1 MAHPSL
7 IEKGRERTDEFLR
20 HGVDVWVEEGRLDPA
35 RKEALLRSLNTP
47 DVEAALLHT
56 GAHFAI
62 SIPLRFPFGAMARFF
77 YTLGLRLKAE
87 VGGLLGRESPVHA
100 RRYHTILVMLIS
112 LLPGFGRLAY
122 FSCPALRG
130 ERLLLVIPLDQ
141 VSRKLPFRVY
151 RRFHLDALY
160 TYWAYDDPPRRGFRH
175 FIRGG
180 WWQDLKER
188 LGETY
193 VYRRLIAGL
202 LVFDLA
208 ALSVGAYIYA
218 ASDRT
223 SHWWFDERS
232 VMATINV
239 GQLLLAGVC
248 GLVAYRQFW
257 RLRHSDDVGERA
269 GIFLWAI
276 GGMGLL
282 LFAVDDFFSIHE
294 QLGRSM
300 EASLSVFLPVNV
312 NMPDDLLILCYA
324 IVGVATLYIF
334 RMEVFA
340 NRPSATL
347 LQLAAAAAI
356 LMVVT
361 DIFATS
367 IALKAVEYPAQVLAN
382 GLLALAFIVR
392 LREVTVARAEVRAAV
407 VPARTV

>member
-1 MAHPSL
+1 
-7 IEKGRERTDEFLR
+7 
-20 HGVDVWVEEGRLDPA
+20 
-35 RKEALLRSLNTP
+35 
-47 DVEAALLHT
+47 
-56 GAHFAI
+56 
-62 SIPLRFPFGAMARFF
+62 
-77 YTLGLRLKAE
+77 
-87 VGGLLGRESPVHA
+87 
-100 RRYHTILVMLIS
+100 
-112 LLPGFGRLAY
+112 
-122 FSCPALRG
+122 
-130 ERLLLVIPLDQ
+130 
-141 VSRKLPFRVY
+141 
-151 RRFHLDALY
+151 
-160 TYWAYDDPPRRGFRH
+160 
-175 FIRGG
+175 
-180 WWQDLKER
+180 
-188 LGETY
+188 
-193 VYRRLIAGL
+193 
-202 LVFDLA
+202 
-208 ALSVGAYIYA
+208 
-218 ASDRT
+218 
-223 SHWWFDERS
+223 
-232 VMATINV
+232 
-239 GQLLLAGVC
+239 
-248 GLVAYRQFW
+248 
-257 RLRHSDDVGERA
+257 VGERA